1 VRVFAVRDPGI
12 GIPAEG
18 MAGLFRSFAQVDAST
33 ARKFGGTGLGWVIS
47 KRSAERMGG
56 AMGGESEV
64 NRGSTFHFTV
74 VAEMCGAK
82 PRVWLRPGQAHLA
95 GRRLL
100 IVDDNAT
107 NRRIWAEVAG
117 GWGMEVRAAAAP
129 AEALGGL
136 REGPLFD
143 VAVRDRHM
151 PEMDGVTLARE
162 IRHLRDAAA
171 MPLVMRS
178 SLGERD
184 IAAEADRF
192 EATLTKPA
200 KPAQLFEERAALDRT
215 GPVPVRPVSL
225 PPFVTAAVAKAS
237 RTDAVLLAEDAVVNQ
252 KVALLMLAKL
262 GFRVE
267 GAANGHEAI
276 AAVKRQP
283 DDLMMTDVQM
293 PERDGLEASW

>member
-1 VRVFAVRDPGI
+1 
-12 GIPAEG
+12 
-18 MAGLFRSFAQVDAST
+18 
-33 ARKFGGTGLGWVIS
+33 
-47 KRSAERMGG
+47 
-56 AMGGESEV
+56 
-64 NRGSTFHFTV
+64 
-74 VAEMCGAK
+74 
-82 PRVWLRPGQAHLA
+82 
-95 GRRLL
+95 
-100 IVDDNAT
+100 
-107 NRRIWAEVAG
+107 
-117 GWGMEVRAAAAP
+117 
-129 AEALGGL
+129 
-136 REGPLFD
+136 LFD